1 MNKPKRLYRVLKRLS
16 LGEEMVEL
24 GAVVDLGHLDVIQ
37 LQKLEWKRA
46 VEALPNIPKTEVTK
60 DES

>member
-16 LGEEMVEL
+16 LGEELVEP